1 MTDRGRKYISI
12 AILAIVAIIVFVF
25 SHECIWAGDDIA
37 YQYVIDNESYYN
49 ADTEEINTIGDII
62 RSQNVHYAIVNGRY
76 VAHCLVQLY
85 CGILGKTLFAVSN
98 ALVYIVFIIA
108 LMKLIGIK
116 LRDVAQV
123 ATLTLLVL
131 LSFDTKYV
139 PSCQIGFIWMFT
151 LAVIWLNL
159 FFRVKRCKWWQ
170 CVGLFLFGCI
180 VGNSQEALIVGVAG
194 AVAIDAVRNRK
205 EYDNAKWSMAIGL
218 WVGLAIL
225 VFAPPT
231 WSRVENNIISL
242 QDTTYSFI
250 RYSWVV
256 WLMAVV
262 VVFLKIKGA
271 LNIKSFYSQNSF
283 YIHAGLLLLAM
294 NFYIGIYGN
303 RQLFGLY
310 LMAIILIVKMLPERR
325 FAGWMFIVT
334 MAVCVTHYI
343 DKWTVIQLNKRV
355 YEQIVELFDRSPDGT
370 VYIDMEHNVK
380 TCNPSP
386 YMANR
391 FFFDLGM
398 LKYKLSKD
406 SGWAKNA
413 VVLPKCLKDLKE
425 PVTECQAVEFA
436 DGCFVVIMPE
446 NSNSRAMLKRYLD
459 IGIMQIP
466 LSDSMIPQGHFL
478 SHYGDTYEFIVVYQD
493 RPLIKYS
500 AVEFVE

>member
-1 MTDRGRKYISI
+1 MTERGRKYISI

-37 YQYVIDNESYYN
+37 YQYVINNESYYN

-62 RSQNVHYAIVNGRY
+62 RSQNAHYIIVNGRY

-85 CGILGKTLFAVSN
+85 CGIFGKMLFAVSN
-98 ALVYIVFIIA
+98 ALVYIVFIMA

-123 ATLTLLVL
+123 ATLTLLVM

-159 FFRVKRCKWWQ
+159 FFSIKSRSWSGCLI
-170 CVGLFLFGCI
+170 LFLFSCL
-180 VGNSQEALIVGVAG
+180 VGNSQEALIIGIGG
-194 AVAIDAVRNRK
+194 AVVIHMVVNRGK
-205 EYDNAKWSMAIGL
+205 YENTQWSMI
-218 WVGLAIL
+218 VGLIL
-225 VFAPPT
+225 GLSLLCFAPST
-231 WSRVENNIISL
+231 INRVNDANIPMKDSIMA
-242 QDTTYSFI
+242 FV
-250 RYSWVV
+250 RYSWVI
-256 WLMAVV
+256 WLMIIIII
-262 VVFLKIKGA
+262 FLKTRHI
-271 LNIKSFYSQNSF
+271 LRFKSFYSQNSF
-283 YIHAGLLLLAM
+283 YIHVGLLLLIM

-325 FAGWMFIVT
+325 FAGWMFVLTTIL
-334 MAVCVTHYI
+334 CVTHYI
-343 DKWTVIQLNKRV
+343 DKWNVIQLNKRV

-425 PVTECQAVEFA
+425 PVTENKVVEFA
-436 DGCFVVIMPE
+436 EGCFVVIMHR

-459 IGIMQIP
+459 IGIIQIP
-466 LSDSMIPQGHFL
+466 LSDSMLPREEFL
-478 SHYGDTYEFIVVYQD
+478 SHYGDTYEFVVVYQD